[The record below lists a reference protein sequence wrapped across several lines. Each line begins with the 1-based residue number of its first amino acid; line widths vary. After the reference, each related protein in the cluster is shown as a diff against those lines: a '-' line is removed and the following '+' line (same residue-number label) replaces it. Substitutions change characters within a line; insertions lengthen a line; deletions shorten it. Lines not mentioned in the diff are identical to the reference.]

1 MRIKNGFVLR
11 EVAGKYVVIATGE
24 ASKEFNGMI
33 TLNQTGKEI
42 WEGVTNGLSV
52 EAIAERLVGNFDVS
66 MEKALE
72 DTKKMIASMEQA
84 GFLAV

>member
-11 EVAGKYVVIATGE
+11 EIAGKYVVIATGE